1 MSGGCLPLNH
11 SPTSLPARALAV
23 VSLAAL
29 LLSGLAP
36 GAAAAPAPST
46 TGTQQ
51 SPPAPTPPATAEPA
65 TAPPAAGL
73 RTPTSESPEALP
85 EPSTSG
91 SVPSEDPA
99 PVVPAVPGPTE
110 PSDQESAAPV
120 GPGSDVP
127 LEGTAPAVPEAPE
140 PTAAP
145 EARNPGAAAAAAGPF
160 TPIGG
165 IAAKWRALGGATGV
179 LGEPTSNESCTAAG
193 LCVETFVGGEI
204 HYTPS
209 TGAHAVLLA
218 SGNTGPRW
226 AATGGLKAFGHAI
239 TDEQCTTGGCS
250 QRFSSGIDLTWS
262 TTAGHQRVWTR
273 GAIGGALYTLYG
285 GYAAIGYPS
294 SAEVCGKRDNGCVQ
308 EFGGLRIVWS
318 ASSGAY
324 GVWAPGAIGGAY
336 SRTGAENGW
345 LGYPTSREICGLRSA
360 GCKQTYQ
367 RGVIAWSPATGA
379 HISRGGML
387 TAWSARGAQDGALGY
402 PLEDEVCGQA
412 NGGCVQK
419 HQGGSTYWSPATGGH
434 STNGDIGARHQNLG
448 AHTGYLGY
456 PLEAEVCGQRN
467 GGCYQ
472 RFQGG
477 VIFWSPATGSQPVR
491 GGMKTRYESL
501 GRHLSY
507 LGYPQTPER
516 CEGGECVQPF
526 QGGYISWKAS
536 GSRDHRHT
544 ECTTLND
551 GRSKYSTGGAKR
563 VLLTIAGGYGRSSAK
578 AVYCQKVAGSYVTDW
593 QTDATVGASGFKRP
607 GVPSGPTRFN
617 YSPTGSYS
625 VTEAFGLGNPGT
637 ALPYR
642 TLNPRSRWGGN
653 PNTSTYNKYF
663 ESSTWVG
670 YDEDMWY
677 FATRA
682 THDYRQGAVIN
693 YNRPPDSPIVQD
705 AGFAIFLHQ
714 NKVPT
719 AGCIALDDWAVVD
732 YLRKST
738 PGDRIIMGVAA
749 DLFR

>member
-1 MSGGCLPLNH
+1 MNH
-11 SPTSLPARALAV
+11 SSTSLPARALAV
-23 VSLAAL
+23 ISLAAL

-36 GAAAAPAPST
+36 GAAAAPAPFI
-46 TGTQQ
+46 TGTEQ
-51 SPPAPTPPATAEPA
+51 SPPATTPPATAEPG

-73 RTPTSESPEALP
+73 RTPAPESPEAVP
-85 EPSTSG
+85 EPSASG
-91 SVPSEDPA
+91 SVPSERPASVAPAIPDPA
-99 PVVPAVPGPTE
+99 E
-110 PSDQESAAPV
+110 PSDEEPVAPT
-120 GPGSDVP
+120 PGSDGP
-127 LEGTAPAVPEAPE
+127 PEGTAPAVPDVQE
-140 PTAAP
+140 PTAPA
-145 EARNPGAAAAAAGPF
+145 EARDSEVGAAAAGPF

-165 IAAKWRALGGATGV
+165 IAAKWRALGGAGGA
-179 LGEPTSNESCTAAG
+179 LGEPTSNESCTAG
-193 LCVETFVGGEI
+193 YCVETFVGGEI
-204 HYTPS
+204 HYTAS

-226 AATGGLKAFGHAI
+226 AAGGGLRAFGYPV
-239 TDEQCTTGGCS
+239 TDEQCTPGGCS

-273 GAIGGALYTLYG
+273 GAVGGALYKLYG
-285 GYAAIGYPS
+285 GYAAVGYPS

-308 EFGGLRIVWS
+308 EFGGLRIMWS

-345 LGYPTSREICGLRSA
+345 LGYPTSRETCGLRSA

-367 RGVIAWSPATGA
+367 RGVISWSPATGA

-387 TAWSARGAQDGALGY
+387 SAWAARGAQDGVLGY
-402 PLEDEVCGQA
+402 PLENEVCGQP

-419 HQGGSTYWSPATGGH
+419 YQGGSTYWSPATGGH
-434 STNGDIGARHQNLG
+434 STNGDIGARYRNQG

-456 PLEAEVCGQRN
+456 PLETEVCGQRN
-467 GGCYQ
+467 GGCHQ

-477 VIFWSPATGSQPVR
+477 VILWSPATGSQPVR
-491 GGMKTRYESL
+491 GGMKTRYDSM
-501 GRHLSY
+501 GRQLSY
-507 LGYPQTPER
+507 LGYPLTPER
-516 CEGGECVQPF
+516 CEGGTCVQPF
-526 QGGYISWKAS
+526 QGGYISWN
-536 GSRDHRHT
+536 GSAGRDHRHT
-544 ECTTLND
+544 ECTTLNN
-551 GRSKYSTGGAKR
+551 GRSKYPTGGAKR
-563 VLLTIAGGYGRSSAK
+563 VLLTIAGGYGQSSAK
-578 AVYCQKVAGSYVTDW
+578 AVYCQRVAGTYVTDW

-607 GVPSGPTRFN
+607 GVPSGPTRYN

-653 PNTSTYNKYF
+653 PYTGTYNKYF

-738 PGDRIIMGVAA
+738 SGDRIIMGVAS

>member
-1 MSGGCLPLNH
+1 MNH
-11 SPTSLPARALAV
+11 PSSLPGRTLAAI
-23 VSLAAL
+23 SLAAL

-36 GAAAAPAPST
+36 GAVAAPPP
-46 TGTQQ
+46 
-51 SPPAPTPPATAEPA
+51 SPPVTEPAAPA
-65 TAPPAAGL
+65 TAPALAPAT
-73 RTPTSESPEALP
+73 TPPVPGTTMPPVPGTTTAPPTTAQPTTGAPAPESQIPDVQVTESPAPTEAP
-85 EPSTSG
+85 PTE
-91 SVPSEDPA
+91 VPSAGVTP
-99 PVVPAVPGPTE
+99 
-110 PSDQESAAPV
+110 
-120 GPGSDVP
+120 
-127 LEGTAPAVPEAPE
+127 
-140 PTAAP
+140 AAP
-145 EARNPGAAAAAAGPF
+145 EAQEPAPAPVPEETSAPETSAPETGAAAAAAF

-165 IAAKWRALGGATGV
+165 IAAKWKELGGAAGP
-179 LGEPTSNESCTAAG
+179 LGEPTSNESCDASG
-193 LCVETFVGGEI
+193 RCVETFVGGEI

-209 TGAHAVLLA
+209 TGAHAVLFT

-226 AATGGLKAFGHAI
+226 AATGALGAFGYPV
-239 TDEQCTTGGCS
+239 TDEQCTAAGCA

-262 TTAGHQRVWTR
+262 TTGGHRQVWTR
-273 GAIGGALYTLYG
+273 GAIGGALYGVYG
-285 GYAAIGYPS
+285 GYAGIGYPS
-294 SAEVCGKRDNGCVQ
+294 TAEVCGKANNGCVQ

-318 ASSGAY
+318 ASSGAH

-336 SRTGAENGW
+336 ARTGAEAGW
-345 LGYPTSREICGLRSA
+345 LGYPTSRETCGLRSS
-360 GCKQTYQ
+360 GCQQTYQ
-367 RGVIAWSPATGA
+367 RGVISWSPATGA
-379 HISRGGML
+379 QIVRGGMRD
-387 TAWSARGAQDGALGY
+387 AWAARGAHDGVLGY
-402 PLEDEVCGQA
+402 PLENEVCGQRD
-412 NGGCVQK
+412 GGCLQK
-419 HQGGSTYWSPATGGH
+419 FQGGSVYWSPATGGQ
-434 STNGDIGARHQNLG
+434 SVNGDIKGRYEGMG
-448 AHTGYLGY
+448 AHNGYLGY
-456 PLEAEVCGQRN
+456 PLTAEVCGQRN

-472 RFQGG
+472 WFQGG
-477 VIFWSPATGSQPVR
+477 LIFWSPATGSQPVR
-491 GGMKTRYESL
+491 GGVKAKYESMAM
-501 GRHLSY
+501 HQSY

-526 QGGYISWKAS
+526 QGGYITWNVA
-536 GSRDHRHT
+536 GNRDHRHT

-551 GRSKYSTGGAKR
+551 GRSVYSSGGAKR
-563 VLLTIAGGYGRSSAK
+563 VLLTIAGGYGQSSAS
-578 AVYCQKVAGSYVTDW
+578 AVYCQKVAGTYVTDW
-593 QTDATVGASGFKRP
+593 KTDATVGASGFKRP

-617 YSPTGSYS
+617 FSPTGSYS

-653 PNTSTYNKYF
+653 PYTDTYNKYF

-719 AGCIALDDWAVVD
+719 AGCIALDDWAVED

-738 PGDRIIMGVAA
+738 PGDRIIMGVAS

>member
-1 MSGGCLPLNH
+1 M
-11 SPTSLPARALAV
+11 
-23 VSLAAL
+23 
-29 LLSGLAP
+29 
-36 GAAAAPAPST
+36 
-46 TGTQQ
+46 
-51 SPPAPTPPATAEPA
+51 
-65 TAPPAAGL
+65 
-73 RTPTSESPEALP
+73 
-85 EPSTSG
+85 
-91 SVPSEDPA
+91 
-99 PVVPAVPGPTE
+99 
-110 PSDQESAAPV
+110 
-120 GPGSDVP
+120 
-127 LEGTAPAVPEAPE
+127 
-140 PTAAP
+140 
-145 EARNPGAAAAAAGPF
+145 
-160 TPIGG
+160 
-165 IAAKWRALGGATGV
+165 
-179 LGEPTSNESCTAAG
+179 
-193 LCVETFVGGEI
+193 ETFVGGEI

-209 TGAHAVLLA
+209 TGAHAGLFT

-226 AATGGLKAFGHAI
+226 AAIGGLGAVGYPT

-250 QRFSSGIDLTWS
+250 QRFSNGTDLTWS
-262 TTAGHQRVWTR
+262 TKAGHQQVWTR

-285 GYAAIGYPS
+285 GYAAAGHPS
-294 SAEVCGKRDNGCVQ
+294 SAEVCGKRDRGCVQ
-308 EFGGLRIVWS
+308 DFGGLRILWS

-324 GVWAPGAIGGAY
+324 GVWTPGAIGGAY
-336 SRTGAENGW
+336 SGTGAENGW
-345 LGYPTSREICGLRSA
+345 LGYPTSRETCGLRSA

-367 RGVIAWSPATGA
+367 RGVISWSPATGA

-387 TAWSARGAQDGALGY
+387 AAWAARGAQNGVLGY
-402 PLEDEVCGQA
+402 PLENEVCGQPD
-412 NGGCVQK
+412 GGCVQK
-419 HQGGSTYWSPATGGH
+419 YQGGSTYWSPATGGH
-434 STNGDIGARHQNLG
+434 STNGDIGARYRNLG
-448 AHTGYLGY
+448 ANNGYLGY

-472 RFQGG
+472 RFLGG
-477 VIFWSPATGSQPVR
+477 VILWSPATGSQPVR

-526 QGGYISWKAS
+526 QGGFISWNGS
-536 GSRDHRHT
+536 SSRDHRHT
-544 ECTTLND
+544 ECSTLND
-551 GRSKYSTGGAKR
+551 GRSKYPTGGAKR
-563 VLLTIAGGYGRSSAK
+563 VLLTIAGAYGQSNAS
-578 AVYCQKVAGSYVTDW
+578 AVYCQKVAGTYVTDW
-593 QTDATVGASGFKRP
+593 KTDARVGASGFKRP

-677 FATRA
+677 FATRG

-705 AGFAIFLHQ
+705 AGFAIFLHE

-719 AGCIALDDWAVVD
+719 AGCIALDDWAVED

-738 PGDRIIMGVAA
+738 PGDRIIMGVAS